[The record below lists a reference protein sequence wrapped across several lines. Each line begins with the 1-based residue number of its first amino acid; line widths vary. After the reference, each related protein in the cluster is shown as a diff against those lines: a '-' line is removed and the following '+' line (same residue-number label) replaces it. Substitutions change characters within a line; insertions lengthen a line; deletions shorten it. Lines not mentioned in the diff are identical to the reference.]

1 MKKLRFLTYILLL
14 STLILC
20 FNGCSL
26 FANNKHNSIDKI
38 KSKGYITISTNAE
51 FAPFEYRDGY
61 DVVGIDIDIC
71 SKIAQNLGVKLR
83 VNDVSFDA
91 IIFELKNNICDFAA
105 AGLSYD
111 EDKAK
116 SVDFSEPY
124 FKASQAIIVLND
136 STISCP
142 DDLAFKKIG
151 VHLGTTGDTY
161 CTNMENVS
169 VVRFA
174 RGSDAVLDLLNHQI
188 DAIVIDDFVANNLV
202 NKNSGN
208 IKKLDQ
214 ALTNEE
220 YMFCVDKGNTELLS
234 FLNDSIF
241 KLKNSGELD
250 KIIQKYIDQE

>member
-20 FNGCSL
+20 LNGCSL

-71 SKIAQNLGVKLR
+71 SKIAQSLGVKLR

-116 SVDFSEPY
+116 RRGRKPKQETEEGGTEEDGK
-124 FKASQAIIVLND
+124 KAKRK
-136 STISCP
+136 STKT
-142 DDLAFKKIG
+142 A
-151 VHLGTTGDTY
+151 
-161 CTNMENVS
+161 
-169 VVRFA
+169 
-174 RGSDAVLDLLNHQI
+174 
-188 DAIVIDDFVANNLV
+188 
-202 NKNSGN
+202 
-208 IKKLDQ
+208 
-214 ALTNEE
+214 
-220 YMFCVDKGNTELLS
+220 
-234 FLNDSIF
+234 
-241 KLKNSGELD
+241 
-250 KIIQKYIDQE
+250 